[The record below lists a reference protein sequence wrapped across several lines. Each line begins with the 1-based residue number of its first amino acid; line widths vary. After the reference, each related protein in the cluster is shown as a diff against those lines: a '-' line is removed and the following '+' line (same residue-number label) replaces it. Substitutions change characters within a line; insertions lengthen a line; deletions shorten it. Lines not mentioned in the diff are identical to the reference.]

1 MRSCAAPESMS
12 WYYAENSQRHGPID
26 DPGEWEALVN
36 NGTIKPQTLV
46 WREGMEK
53 WAPYSTVSAVPPLPG
68 TAATGELAS
77 VETVSEEAGIAPVE
91 LVYAGFWIRLCAKL
105 IDGLIL
111 QIVLRGLA
119 IALQLNVSENT
130 QFSIFV
136 GGLIGAT
143 YNILFNGK
151 FGATPGK
158 MVFRIRIVTADGSP
172 LGFPRAV
179 ARYFAEFLSAVIFLI
194 GYVMV
199 AFDSHKRA
207 LHDMICDTRVIHAG

>member
-1 MRSCAAPESMS
+1 MS
-12 WYYAENSQRHGPID
+12 WYYAENSQRRGPID

-36 NGTIKPQTLV
+36 NGTIKPETLV

-53 WAPYSTVSAVPPLPG
+53 WAPYSTVSAVPPLPEIPP
-68 TAATGELAS
+68 TTES
-77 VETVSEEAGIAPVE
+77 VSPEALPEEPYIAPIE
-91 LVYAGFWIRLCAKL
+91 QVYAGFWIRLCAKL
-105 IDGLIL
+105 IDGLVL
-111 QIVLRGLA
+111 QIALRGLA
-119 IALQLNVSENT
+119 IALQVNLSENT
-130 QFSIFV
+130 GFSIFV
-136 GGLIGAT
+136 GGVIGAT
-143 YNILFNGK
+143 YNIFFNGK

-194 GYVMV
+194 GYIMV

-207 LHDMICDTRVIHAG
+207 LHDMICDTRVIHD